1 MKHNYPPSGDETIK
15 NRKKAASETTEATV
29 VLVGNPNVG
38 KSTLFN
44 NLTGMDQHTGN
55 WPGKTV
61 ATAEGS
67 FVHEGHRYLLLDL
80 PGTYSL
86 FAHSP
91 EEEVARDII
100 CRGKDGAPPDA
111 AVIVCDATCLER
123 NLALVLQTL
132 EISRRAIVCVN
143 LIDEAEKKGIRIDS
157 KKLSDLLGVNVIKT
171 TARSKRDIPNI
182 RRAIVGTLAARMWD
196 IPTPVTYHN
205 EIEKAVAIIEAA
217 LTSPRGEA
225 RTTVNKRWIALR
237 MLDGCMDPADL
248 PAFGIDVSEKTKR
261 AYDDA
266 RQLLSRA
273 GYDRRALADD
283 IALTIV
289 ERAAD
294 IYRSVVS
301 GAESTSELS
310 AVSGY
315 SKRDRAIDR
324 IVTSRATA
332 YPLMLLMLAGI
343 FWLTIVGANYP
354 SELLSTA
361 FGYVEKWIY
370 KLLIFSGLPTWF
382 CDAAVL
388 GMLRV
393 LGWVVAVML
402 PPMAIFFPVFT
413 LLEDS
418 GLLPRIAYN
427 LDRPFCRCKA
437 CGKQALTMCMGF
449 GCNAAGVVGCRIIDS
464 PRERL
469 LAVIT
474 NSLVPCNGRFPSI
487 ILALTAFLALG
498 DGLRASLFTAAL
510 LTLVIMLGIGATFLS
525 TYLLSQTL
533 LKGEPSA
540 FTLELPPYRRP
551 QLGKVMV
558 RSLLDRTLFVLGR
571 SVAVA
576 APAGL
581 IIWLLANTR
590 LGGAS
595 ILARLATVAEPVG
608 RIMGLDGP
616 LLLGFI
622 LGLPANELVLPITL
636 MIYLSAGTVPAG
648 VGAEAIKAI
657 LLSNGWGQRTAVCF
671 IIFSL
676 MHWPCATTLLTIKKE
691 TGSLKYTALAALLP
705 TALGMLITMIVN
717 ALWTL
722 FGG

>member
-1 MKHNYPPSGDETIK
+1 MKHNYPPSGDEPIK
-15 NRKKAASETTEATV
+15 NRKKAVSETTEATV

-67 FVHEGHRYLLLDL
+67 FVYEGHRYLLLDL

-100 CRGKDGAPPDA
+100 CLGKDGAPPDA

-143 LIDEAEKKGIRIDS
+143 LIDEAEKKGIHIDS

-182 RRAIVGTLAARMWD
+182 CRAIVGTLAARMWD

-217 LTSPRGEA
+217 LTSPRGET

-237 MLDGCMDPADL
+237 MLDGCMDLADL

-283 IALTIV
+283 IALTVV

-294 IYRSVVS
+294 IYRSVV
-301 GAESTSELS
+301 GCAESTSELS
-310 AVSGY
+310 TVSGY

-332 YPLMLLMLAGI
+332 YPIMLLMLAGI

-354 SELLSTA
+354 SELLSAA
-361 FGYVEKWIY
+361 FGHIEKWIY

-402 PPMAIFFPVFT
+402 PPMAIFFPLFT

-469 LAVIT
+469 LAVVT

-498 DGLRASLFTAAL
+498 SGASSLSTAAL
-510 LTLVIMLGIGATFLS
+510 LTLVILLGIGATLFS
-525 TYLLSQTL
+525 TYLLSRTL
-533 LKGEPSA
+533 LRGEPSA

-581 IIWLLANTR
+581 IIWLLANID

-595 ILARLATVAEPVG
+595 ILTHLATAIDPIG
-608 RIMGLDGP
+608 RIMGLDGAV
-616 LLLGFI
+616 LLGFM
-622 LGLPANELVLPITL
+622 LGSPANEIVLPITL
-636 MIYLSAGTVPAG
+636 MIYLASGSLSAISGT
-648 VGAEAIKAI
+648 EAIKAI
-657 LLSNGWGQRTAVCF
+657 LLSNGWGARTAICF
-671 IIFSL
+671 VIFSL
-676 MHWPCATTLLTIKKE
+676 LHWPCTTTLLTIKKE
-691 TGSLKYTALAALLP
+691 TGSIKWTLLAALLP
-705 TALGMLITMIVN
+705 TMLGVLATVIIN
-717 ALWTL
+717 ALWMLLTK
-722 FGG
+722 